1 MPESSNI
8 RNDNLNP
15 ANIGARSGES
25 RVGSAASAASAG
37 AGYSS
42 KGRPGHTARPPRPG
56 SSFLARFG
64 QVIVADGIAAIP
76 SALLHYQGKLA
87 LTAQEVWF
95 VAAVLAHK
103 WTEDLPHPNLSRM
116 ERATGIP
123 ERRLRRYKQALCEGG
138 FLHIYPRFD
147 ESGRQDSNYYD
158 FGPLFEQMEAL
169 IAVETPLPNSIRA
182 EQGDAPEDSGL
193 AIVRSPG
200 EERPDHSFV
209 ARFGS
214 VIVSRGVAAV
224 PQALFTFQG
233 ALALTPQQ
241 VWFILYILSVPW
253 SPPYPYPSLL
263 KMAERTGYSK
273 MQLHEIKNSLVAAG
287 HLRLVRRT
295 KEDGGQDSNG
305 YDFAPLFDLLR
316 RRLQGEPIGND
327 ANEGS
332 TDNTQDEA
340 QPNPTVE
347 TRSRPARQGR
357 AGAQK
362 RLEKARTGNIGSQT
376 QNEAVIEL
384 TREGT
389 NRFTGGAVNK
399 HTQVGDTELT
409 GMAVNKLTGEAVSE
423 LTEAVRRTTT
433 TRLPAGLPGRRS
445 GSVHESEASHI
456 EKEQKKNDSN
466 QRAQVQKSY
475 EESDE
480 TEESKLRFSPY
491 IAAIITDFSDEL
503 GDVEHT
509 ISNVTQVLRMYKTA
523 GLDESSFADLLFE
536 ARKLVRAYQG
546 KQGFG
551 TINNKMAYFFR
562 VLRDLARKLDASQDK
577 E

>member
-1 MPESSNI
+1 MPELSNI
-8 RNDNLNP
+8 RGDNLNP
-15 ANIGARSGES
+15 ANIGAHSGENRVASASPAGASYGNKGRSGH
-25 RVGSAASAASAG
+25 
-37 AGYSS
+37 
-42 KGRPGHTARPPRPG
+42 PTRPPRAG

-95 VAAVLAHK
+95 VASVLSHK

-158 FGPLFEQMEAL
+158 FGPLFEQMETL
-169 IAVETPLPNSIRA
+169 IAVEAPLPNAIRA
-182 EQGDAPEDSGL
+182 EQGDQPEDSGL
-193 AIVRSPG
+193 AIVRNSG

-233 ALALTPQQ
+233 ALALSPQQ

-295 KEDGGQDSNG
+295 KDDGGQDSNG

-316 RRLQGEPIGND
+316 RKLQGED
-327 ANEGS
+327 AS
-332 TDNTQDEA
+332 SVDNTPEDHTQNSQE
-340 QPNPTVE
+340 QTH
-347 TRSRPARQGR
+347 RRPARQGR

-362 RLEKARTGNIGSQT
+362 RLEQTRTTSGQAQGP
-376 QNEAVIEL
+376 
-384 TREGT
+384 
-389 NRFTGGAVNK
+389 AVN
-399 HTQVGDTELT
+399 E
-409 GMAVNKLTGEAVSE
+409 LTGEAVTEITAQGVNKLTRMEGVE
-423 LTEAVRRTTT
+423 LTGEAVTEVTGEAVSGLT
-433 TRLPAGLPGRRS
+433 AAVQQVTGTSMSAGLPGRRS
-445 GSVHESEASHI
+445 GSVHELEASHI
-456 EKEQKKNDSN
+456 EQEQKRVDSN
-466 QRAQVQKSY
+466 QHAQVGKLDEATDEI
-475 EESDE
+475 EEPR
-480 TEESKLRFSPY
+480 TRFSPY

-503 GDVEHT
+503 GDEEHT
-509 ISNVTQVLRMYKTA
+509 ISNVTQVLRMYKAT
-523 GLDESSFADLLFE
+523 GLDEGRFADLLFE
-536 ARKLVRAYQG
+536 ARKLVRSYQG
-546 KQGFG
+546 KQGLG

-562 VLRDLARKLDASQDK
+562 VLRDLAKRLEA
-577 E
+577 